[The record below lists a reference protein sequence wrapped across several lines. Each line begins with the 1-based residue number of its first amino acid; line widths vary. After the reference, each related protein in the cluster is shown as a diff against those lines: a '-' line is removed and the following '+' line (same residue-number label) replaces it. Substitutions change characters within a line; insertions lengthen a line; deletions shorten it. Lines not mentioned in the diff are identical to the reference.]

1 MKALHITFRY
11 GTKVYGGAEYYLRK
25 LSQELYK
32 LGIDIDIC
40 TTKSD
45 QIKPLFKYGVI
56 WDNLLDNKKINEL
69 DIFRFPVKNPNR
81 YISLFFEKIVKNK
94 LEEAYYPEEKCLM
107 DYIIKNCSN
116 MGCVLLDGWHIP
128 EKHKGSKARWTKKEA
143 SILLNDL
150 KINWISIF
158 LLNIISDS
166 CQIIIKSKD
175 YNNNIYIPK
184 KDEIQEVNIAL
195 PRISGK
201 IHIIFE
207 VDKTEKYFNDP
218 RELGIKIYGIKY
230 QANGHDIIV
239 DLEEDYRTTLIYK
252 KSYINYLTCCAKL
265 RQRLYGNLFDYM
277 RGPES
282 PHMLKWLDK
291 NIYKYDIIM
300 AAMFPFNT
308 IKYSMTSKKYNKPL
322 VLLPLMHVDDP
333 FYHWAHYYNYLMAA
347 DHILAISTYSQS
359 YFFNKIGV
367 KSTYVGAGVD
377 KSIFIDRKNLEEEF
391 RNKYGLQAKNIVLTV
406 SRKQKTKRYDLII
419 EAMKKVR
426 SHDRNAH
433 LVMIGPDDD
442 QIPIRDEGISYLGTV
457 SEDDL
462 LGAYDSCDAFSMMSM
477 SESFG
482 MVFCEAWSR
491 KKPVIGNINCG
502 PVSTLIDDGIDG
514 FLCDNSEDLAEKIM
528 VLINDQALSK
538 DLGKKG
544 FIKVINDYTW
554 DRVANKT
561 YLIYKQLSE

>member
-218 RELGIKIYGIKY
+218 REFSIKIYGIKY

>member
-1 MKALHITFRY
+1 
-11 GTKVYGGAEYYLRK
+11 
-25 LSQELYK
+25 
-32 LGIDIDIC
+32 
-40 TTKSD
+40 
-45 QIKPLFKYGVI
+45 
-56 WDNLLDNKKINEL
+56 
-69 DIFRFPVKNPNR
+69 
-81 YISLFFEKIVKNK
+81 
-94 LEEAYYPEEKCLM
+94 
-107 DYIIKNCSN
+107 
-116 MGCVLLDGWHIP
+116 
-128 EKHKGSKARWTKKEA
+128 
-143 SILLNDL
+143 
-150 KINWISIF
+150 
-158 LLNIISDS
+158 
-166 CQIIIKSKD
+166 
-175 YNNNIYIPK
+175 
-184 KDEIQEVNIAL
+184 
-195 PRISGK
+195 
-201 IHIIFE
+201 
-207 VDKTEKYFNDP
+207 
-218 RELGIKIYGIKY
+218 
-230 QANGHDIIV
+230 
-239 DLEEDYRTTLIYK
+239 
-252 KSYINYLTCCAKL
+252 
-265 RQRLYGNLFDYM
+265 M